1 MCEHNVHG
9 GNGSRA
15 RPRRLLTLAQV
26 MEQTGLSRALI
37 YDLMAKDLFPRC
49 VRAAA
54 RAVRWWE
61 DELDDWMEDLPR
73 ATPANLR

>member
-1 MCEHNVHG
+1 MCEHNHG
-9 GNGSRA
+9 PGDRV

-26 MEQTGLSRALI
+26 MERTGLSRAHI
-37 YDLMAKDLFPRC
+37 YDLMARGLFPRC
-49 VRAAA
+49 VRVGD

-61 DELDDWMEDLPR
+61 DELDDWMDHLPR